1 MDKNTPSIN
10 CDPVSIISK
19 IEDPRRE
26 HGRFH
31 KIEDILTIA
40 LCTILCGHSEFT
52 EIAFFSKIRKKWLQG
67 FLELPYG
74 IPSHDTFRNVFAA
87 IDPKEFL
94 GLFMRWTEEV
104 CTISE
109 GEIVALDGKALRGN

>member
-1 MDKNTPSIN
+1 M
-10 CDPVSIISK
+10 
-19 IEDPRRE
+19 
-26 HGRFH
+26 
-31 KIEDILTIA
+31 
-40 LCTILCGHSEFT
+40 
-52 EIAFFSKIRKKWLQG
+52 AFFGKIRKKWLKG
-67 FLELPYG
+67 FLELSYG

-94 GLFMRWTEEV
+94 GLFMRCTEEV